1 MSININTELARFL
14 LPCCILLAASGCG
27 AEDAESDPTGFVY
40 NNQIFRD
47 TALIQ
52 AARSGNVSTPAFS
65 WPATEEKHVACAVF
79 SERIQVDQDEI
90 ANPESVVW
98 IWHSGLGRGRE
109 GNVLFEH
116 GVSEPGSRAPAS
128 PLSPTKT
135 YYWAVWALDLAG
147 YPVAST
153 VEQSFKVP

>member
-1 MSININTELARFL
+1 MSMKMSTDLARFL
-14 LPCCILLAASGCG
+14 LSCCLLIAAAGCG
-27 AEDAESDPTGFVY
+27 AEDAESDPAGFVY
-40 NNQIFRD
+40 NNQLFRD
-47 TALIQ
+47 TQVIQ
-52 AARSGNVSTPAFS
+52 AARSGATGTPAFS

-79 SERIQVDQDEI
+79 SERIQVSQDEI
-90 ANPESVVW
+90 SNPESVVW

-109 GNVLFEH
+109 GNVLYEH
-116 GVSEPGSRAPAS
+116 GVNDPNSGAAAS
-128 PLSPTKT
+128 PLPPGKT

>member
-1 MSININTELARFL
+1 MRMHINKLSRALYICCL
-14 LPCCILLAASGCG
+14 LIAATGCG
-27 AEDAESDPTGFVY
+27 AEDDEGVTTFVY

-47 TALIQ
+47 TELIQ
-52 AARSGNVSTPAFS
+52 AARSGDATRPAFS

-79 SERIQVDQDEI
+79 SERIQVSHDEI
-90 ANPESVVW
+90 SNPGSVVW

-116 GVSEPGSRAPAS
+116 GVSDPNSLAAAAPLAPG
-128 PLSPTKT
+128 KT

-153 VEQSFKVP
+153 VENNFKVP